1 MDIQINISNK
11 ESLTPDNFIIN
22 IETSIDSIKTGEL
35 IKYIENFKNQRN
47 DKLFVYHNNTVVEI
61 KFDDIISFFSDKK
74 NNFCKTKDEV
84 YRIKSKLYELEN
96 KDSNFIR
103 ISKSCIVNV
112 NYIKAFDMNETGR
125 IIVILA
131 DGTKEFVSRRK
142 LKSIME
148 YLDERSV

>member
-1 MDIQINISNK
+1 MDIKINITNK
-11 ESLTPDNFIIN
+11 ENLLPDDFVVN
-22 IETSIDSIKTGEL
+22 IETSSNSSKVEEF
-35 IKYIENFKNQRN
+35 IKYIENFKNKDVN
-47 DKLFVYHNNTVVEI
+47 KVFVNHNNRIIEI

-74 NNFCKTKDEV
+74 NNFCKTKDGV
-84 YRIKSKLYELEN
+84 FKIKSKLYELEK

-112 NYIKAFDMNETGR
+112 NYIKAFDMTETGR
-125 IIVILA
+125 IMVILT
-131 DGTKEFVSRRK
+131 DDSKEFVSRRK

>member
-1 MDIQINISNK
+1 MNIKINITNK
-11 ESLTPDNFIIN
+11 ENLLPDDFVVN
-22 IETSIDSIKTGEL
+22 IETSSNSSKVEEF
-35 IKYIENFKNQRN
+35 IKYIENFKNKDVN
-47 DKLFVYHNNTVVEI
+47 KVFVNNNNRIIEI

-74 NNFCKTKDEV
+74 NNFCKTKDGV
-84 YRIKSKLYELEN
+84 FKIKSKLYELEN

-103 ISKSCIVNV
+103 ISKCCIVNV

-125 IIVILA
+125 IIVVLT
-131 DGTKEFVSRRK
+131 DDSKEFVSRRK